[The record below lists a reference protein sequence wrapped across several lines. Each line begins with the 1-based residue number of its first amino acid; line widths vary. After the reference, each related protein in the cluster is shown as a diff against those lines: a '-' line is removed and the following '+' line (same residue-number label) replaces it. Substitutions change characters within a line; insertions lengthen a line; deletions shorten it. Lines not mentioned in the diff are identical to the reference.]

1 MTGQSRS
8 PDVEFFLFMHAFQP
22 VATSLHQQF
31 GCMNGRAYAGN
42 TPTLEAKVGQRV
54 AFHVI
59 SLDNDFHTF
68 HIHGHRWTDP
78 DGTVIDTRTFG
89 PGESYTLEFVEDNPG
104 RWFYHCHVFSHLHMR
119 DERLVHRAL
128 SPRRRLGLGA
138 VALVIA
144 ALALGAA
151 TASAANRRVAIGH
164 YQWSRAADPPRPRR
178 ARDLV
183 LGRARHAAL
192 GDRNLAK
199 RRRLGL
205 RPRSD
210 QPRHDLGD
218 TYQLTFNQPGTYTF
232 QCKLH
237 SSVRGSVVVSD
248 VRGNPSEEVDPV
260 PKFNVDVTPPHL
272 NDVKLG
278 SRRFGRHGTKLK
290 WGVNEKAKLDAEYY
304 EIRHGRRG
312 KFAGWNRWKGHVG
325 YNDAKFGGHSR
336 HFDARPGR
344 YVAVI
349 QATDESHNTGKKRTR
364 RFKIR

>member
-1 MTGQSRS
+1 M
-8 PDVEFFLFMHAFQP
+8 
-22 VATSLHQQF
+22 
-31 GCMNGRAYAGN
+31 
-42 TPTLEAKVGQRV
+42 
-54 AFHVI
+54 
-59 SLDNDFHTF
+59 
-68 HIHGHRWTDP
+68 
-78 DGTVIDTRTFG
+78 
-89 PGESYTLEFVEDNPG
+89 
-104 RWFYHCHVFSHLHMR
+104 
-119 DERLVHRAL
+119 VHRAL

-164 YQWSRAADPPRPRR
+164 YQWSLPQIHL
-178 ARDLV
+178 DLGEHV
-183 LGRARHAAL
+183 TWYWVGPDTLHSVTGTSPNDA
-192 GDRNLAK
+192 GWD
-199 RRRLGL
+199 
-205 RPRSD
+205 SD
-210 QPRHDLGD
+210 AGASTPRHDLGD

-260 PKFNVDVTPPHL
+260 PKLNVDVTPPHL

-312 KFAGWNRWKGHVG
+312 RFAGWNRWKGHVG